1 MNALEAEL
9 REIIATEGPI
19 SVERYMR
26 LCLQHPTLGYYTT
39 RESIGRGGDFIT
51 APEVDQMFGELIGLW
66 AAEVWM
72 GMGAPHAMRLVELG
86 PGRGTL
92 MADAL
97 RATRIVPGFHDAIWV
112 DLVET
117 SPRLAAE
124 QRARLDGAARHLAW
138 HRTIEAL
145 PEGPAI
151 IIANEFFDALPVRH
165 YWRGPNGWHERLVG
179 LGSDGALTFGAARE
193 PIEVGA
199 EAGAPGQILEVGHAA
214 RQVMAALAGRI
225 AGQGGAMLVC
235 DYGHVATS
243 LGETL
248 QAMRGHAYA
257 DVLRDPGAADLT
269 AHVDFAALARAAE
282 AAGAAAHGPVEQ
294 GVFLARLGIA
304 TRAARLKARAD
315 ATQAAL
321 IDAALARFTA
331 PESSMATLFKVL
343 AITPKG
349 GPPPPGFEASP

>member
-26 LCLQHPTLGYYTT
+26 LCLQHPSHGYYIT
-39 RESIGRGGDFIT
+39 RETIGRGGDFIT

-66 AAEVWM
+66 AAEVWR
-72 GMGAPHAMRLVELG
+72 GMGAPHALRLVELG

-97 RATRIVPGFHDAIWV
+97 RATRIVPGFHDAIRV

-117 SPRLAAE
+117 SPRLEAE

-138 HRTIEAL
+138 HRTIEDL
-145 PEGPAI
+145 PGGPAI
-151 IIANEFFDALPVRH
+151 ILANEFFDALPVRH

-179 LGSDGALTFGAARE
+179 LSPDGALTFGAARE
-193 PIEVGA
+193 PIEVGG
-199 EAGAPGQILEVGHAA
+199 ETGAPGQILEVGHSA
-214 RQVMAALAGRI
+214 RQAMASLAGRV
-225 AGQGGAMLVC
+225 AELGGALLVC
-235 DYGHVATS
+235 DYGQAATS

-269 AHVDFAALARAAE
+269 AHVDFAALSRTAA

-294 GVFLARLGIA
+294 GVFLGRLGIA
-304 TRAARLKARAD
+304 ARAARLKARAD
-315 ATQAAL
+315 AAQVSS

-331 PESSMATLFKVL
+331 PDSSMATLFKVL
-343 AITPKG
+343 AVTPRG
-349 GPPPPGFEASP
+349 VPPPPGFEASS